1 MSSRGSAVG
10 GLVLITALAAG
21 CGCTS
26 PATAPATAPATGP
39 LAGSWGGGQASL
51 VVDEDG
57 ARVELTCA
65 DGRIDGP
72 IVLDEGRFDGSGP
85 WWPGPVPPGEP
96 LSARYEGTV
105 VGSVLELT
113 IFRVPEG
120 PSYGPF
126 VLIRDREPTFPRCQ

>member
-1 MSSRGSAVG
+1 MSSRGSAVR
-10 GLVLITALAAG
+10 GLVLVAALAAG
-21 CGCTS
+21 CRCTS
-26 PATAPATAPATGP
+26 HATAPATGP

-57 ARVELTCA
+57 ARVELPCA

-85 WWPGPVPPGEP
+85 WWPGPVPPVEP
-96 LSARYEGTV
+96 LSARYDGRV
-105 VGSVLELT
+105 VGSMLELT